1 MNRENIIVKLLS
13 NRDAAVLDNVD
24 DDVFDHSIRADS
36 VRAFFNDP
44 SNLIAVAIDNGV
56 VVGMASAFSYIH
68 PDKPLQLF
76 VNEVG
81 VSRTHQRRG
90 LGKKLVR
97 LILER
102 GQELGCEEA
111 WVATEEEN
119 APARRLFL
127 TLGGEEDPSL
137 AAVYTYALQ
146 PVKKS

>member
-1 MNRENIIVKLLS
+1 
-13 NRDAAVLDNVD
+13 
-24 DDVFDHSIRADS
+24 
-36 VRAFFNDP
+36 
-44 SNLIAVAIDNGV
+44 LIAVAIDNGI
-56 VVGMASAFSYIH
+56 VVGMASAFSYVH

-81 VSRTHQRRG
+81 VSKTHQRLG

-102 GQELGCEEA
+102 GQELGCTEA

-119 APARRLFL
+119 APARALYSS
-127 TLGGEEDPSL
+127 LGGKEDPSL

-146 PVKKS
+146 AIKKP